1 MAVKQK
7 HPVGGVM
14 PHPNDTNKLITID
27 RQTDIRVW
35 DINLS
40 KVVDGPFRGKAG
52 ADYWFIK
59 IHTSNTMNGF
69 VGYYGSQAL
78 AFWEN
83 PMSLNNA
90 KLSSDLLSFT
100 SGYIGGEMDES
111 STFKVA
117 DYESGDLKKK
127 MDSYSPTDTTLQD
140 WKNWFLGSKTDQFN
154 SHQSSQ
160 SEADYVRFLKK
171 QNTKQSLEAALL
183 ISPKDPETLK
193 LYGEELTNRAEAS
206 GLNPQLK
213 AALQKRAKWYLDRA
227 ASLN

>member
-1 MAVKQK
+1 
-7 HPVGGVM
+7 
-14 PHPNDTNKLITID
+14 
-27 RQTDIRVW
+27 
-35 DINLS
+35 
-40 KVVDGPFRGKAG
+40 
-52 ADYWFIK
+52 
-59 IHTSNTMNGF
+59 
-69 VGYYGSQAL
+69 
-78 AFWEN
+78 
-83 PMSLNNA
+83 MSLNNA
-90 KLSSDLLSFT
+90 KLSSALLSFT

-183 ISPKDPETLK
+183 ISPSLCQ
-193 LYGEELTNRAEAS
+193 AS
-206 GLNPQLK
+206 VAGFGPSRF
-213 AALQKRAKWYLDRA
+213 ALRCSCCCIRDSSISYALLMA
-227 ASLN
+227 

>member
-1 MAVKQK
+1 
-7 HPVGGVM
+7 
-14 PHPNDTNKLITID
+14 
-27 RQTDIRVW
+27 
-35 DINLS
+35 
-40 KVVDGPFRGKAG
+40 
-52 ADYWFIK
+52 
-59 IHTSNTMNGF
+59 
-69 VGYYGSQAL
+69 
-78 AFWEN
+78 
-83 PMSLNNA
+83 MSLNNA

-117 DYESGDLKKK
+117 DYESGELRKK

-140 WKNWFLGSKTDQFN
+140 WKRWFLESKTDQFN
-154 SHQSSQ
+154 SHKSSL
-160 SEADYVRFLKK
+160 SEADYVKFLKK

-206 GLNPQLK
+206 GLNPKLK
-213 AALQKRAKWYLDRA
+213 SALQKRAKWYLDRA